1 MKRFLSVV
9 MCSVALIMG
18 SGVAYGQAQLSDKEL
33 KKEMKAR
40 VDKDCRKEAKALTKE
55 GWKVMPGKLP
65 LERQLQESR
74 YAQLQEDERGQAYYI
89 VGTHMA
95 KGGNYTA
102 AKKIADS
109 RAMTEIAEKVSAQ
122 IAELV
127 KENVANHDYGEG
139 DIEVIDKF
147 VSSNKHL
154 VNARLTGAVSLLEIY
169 REVEAG
175 AYEVRVVIAVR
186 TKEAVRAAKSAY
198 VSGLAKES
206 EKLAE
211 ELDSIL

>member
-1 MKRFLSVV
+1 MRRFFSIV
-9 MCSVALIMG
+9 MCATSVFCSAE
-18 SGVAYGQAQLSDKEL
+18 AFAQAQKSDKDLKKEL
-33 KKEMKAR
+33 KER
-40 VDKDCRKEAKALTKE
+40 VDRDCKKEAKILEKE

-65 LERQLQESR
+65 LERQLQDSR
-74 YAQLQEDERGQAYYI
+74 YAELQEDERGEAYYI
-89 VGTHMA
+89 IGTHMS

-109 RAMTEIAEKVSAQ
+109 RAMTEIAEKISSQ

-154 VNARLTGAVSLLEIY
+154 VNARLTKAIPLLEIY
-169 REVEAG
+169 REVVGG
-175 AYEVRVVIAVR
+175 AYEVRVMIAVR
-186 TKEAVRAAKSAY
+186 AKEAIRAAKSAY
-198 VSGLAKES
+198 VSELAKES
-206 EKLAE
+206 ETLAK